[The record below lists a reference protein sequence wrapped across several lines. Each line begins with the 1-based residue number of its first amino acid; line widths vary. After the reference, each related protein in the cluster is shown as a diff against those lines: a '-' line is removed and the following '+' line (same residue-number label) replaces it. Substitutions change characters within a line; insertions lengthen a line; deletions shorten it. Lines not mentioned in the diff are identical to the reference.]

1 MSRKLL
7 SLAALVAAFT
17 VIAFATEAQAGR
29 CHSHHRNHRCCQNG
43 NYGHGGGYGGGYSY
57 GGGCGNGGC
66 NQRGYGN
73 CGYQQ
78 AGNYGCQQTTQVAM
92 SGYANV
98 QATCCNAQPACAV
111 SVTPVNYSAPVPIP
125 QPAIQ
130 QQIIA
135 PTPGN

>member
-17 VIAFATEAQAGR
+17 VIMCATDAQAR

-43 NYGHGGGYGGGYSY
+43 NYGY
-57 GGGCGNGGC
+57 GNGGC

-78 AGNYGCQQTTQVAM
+78 ASNYGCQQTNQVAM
-92 SGYANV
+92 NGYSNA
-98 QATCCNAQPACAV
+98 QRGCCNAQPACAG
-111 SVTPVNYSAPVPIP
+111 SVTPVIYSAP
-125 QPAIQ
+125 QPAAQ
-130 QQIIA
+130 QSIIYT
-135 PTPGN
+135 TPVN